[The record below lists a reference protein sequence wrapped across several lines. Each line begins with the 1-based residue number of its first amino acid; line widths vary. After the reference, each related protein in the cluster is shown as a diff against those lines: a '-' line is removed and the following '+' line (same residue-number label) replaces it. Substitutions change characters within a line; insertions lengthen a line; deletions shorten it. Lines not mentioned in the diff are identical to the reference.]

1 MKNGLEEYGEML
13 IGGVVAVMILVLI
26 FSAGLLSVVGKRAQ
40 LQKKDYSN
48 YQDFQIFSK
57 VCQRTAPKIFYN
69 EQKQW
74 YAGNIIS
81 IEEIFWGEDAEG
93 EKLVVEVQEIVDK
106 SGNNQ
111 MKMYQQDTQKVIFPE
126 AGIYVFKL
134 RVQDKEKRYAVEEI
148 EIPVDKREKK

>member
-13 IGGVVAVMILVLI
+13 VGGVVAGMILALI
-26 FSAGLLSVVGKRAQ
+26 FSAGLLSVVGKRTQ

-48 YQDFQIFSK
+48 YQDFQNFSK

-74 YAGNIIS
+74 YAGDIIS
-81 IEEIFWGEDAEG
+81 IEEIFSGEDAEG
-93 EKLVVEVQEIVDK
+93 EKLAVEVQEIVDK

-111 MKMYQQDTQKVIFPE
+111 MKMYQQETQKVIFPE

-134 RVQDKEKRYAVEEI
+134 RVQDKEKRYTVEEI